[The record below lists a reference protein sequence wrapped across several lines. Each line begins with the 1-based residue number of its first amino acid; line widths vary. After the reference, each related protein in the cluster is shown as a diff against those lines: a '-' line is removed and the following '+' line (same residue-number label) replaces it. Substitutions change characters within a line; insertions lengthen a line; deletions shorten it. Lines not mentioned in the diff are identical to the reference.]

1 MSNTFKS
8 LLSHKTEFVKYIL
21 WSNANPC
28 NKTNDLMQK
37 MKEVLG
43 PFNMHTEAKAC
54 KSLMSRIKPV
64 VTADRV

>member
-1 MSNTFKS
+1 
-8 LLSHKTEFVKYIL
+8 
-21 WSNANPC
+21 
-28 NKTNDLMQK
+28 MQK

-43 PFNMHTEAKAC
+43 SFNMDTVAKAC

>member
-1 MSNTFKS
+1 
-8 LLSHKTEFVKYIL
+8 
-21 WSNANPC
+21 
-28 NKTNDLMQK
+28 MQK
-37 MKEVLG
+37 MKKVLG